1 MPNSLELLEIK
12 SGFLTAEEFKLTLS
26 APALKRSLIEETE
39 SIPPPTVNGIFTD
52 FAVLETRSTNVFLFS
67 TLALIS
73 KNTNSSAPS
82 SEYLQANS
90 TGSPESLKL
99 TKFTPLTTLPWATSK
114 QGIKRR
120 ATILVKIVQM
130 LLILHNSF
138 HFTSYG

>member
-1 MPNSLELLEIK
+1 M
-12 SGFLTAEEFKLTLS
+12 
-26 APALKRSLIEETE
+26 
-39 SIPPPTVNGIFTD
+39 PPPTVKGIFTD

-67 TLALIS
+67 KVALIS

-82 SEYLQANS
+82 SDYLQANS

-99 TKFTPLTTLPWATSK
+99 TKFTPLTTLPLATSK

-138 HFTSYG
+138 HFTSYGRNKIITQNR